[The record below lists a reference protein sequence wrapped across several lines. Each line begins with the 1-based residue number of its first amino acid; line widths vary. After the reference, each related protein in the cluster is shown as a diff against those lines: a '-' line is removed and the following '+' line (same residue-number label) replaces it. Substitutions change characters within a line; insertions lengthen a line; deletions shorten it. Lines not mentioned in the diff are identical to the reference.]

1 MKVRPPAAYSGV
13 ERCRRF
19 GRAPSR
25 KAREGAHPL
34 FLLCLHLTMR
44 VTRRRWGPP
53 ARRRPKFGIITLHS
67 GLTLGSG
74 RSVSRLFACVDG
86 FCEVFFPSVSHILD
100 LSTNFFTCGCDLVQS
115 APEFA
120 SE

>member
-1 MKVRPPAAYSGV
+1 MCGPLQHRTPSAKLTSAGSPPIS
-13 ERCRRF
+13 
-19 GRAPSR
+19 
-25 KAREGAHPL
+25 
-34 FLLCLHLTMR
+34 
-44 VTRRRWGPP
+44 P
-53 ARRRPKFGIITLHS
+53 ARNSTNCEKDNPPKVGIITLHS
-67 GLTLGSG
+67 LTLGSG
-74 RSVSRLFACVDG
+74 RSVSLFACVDG

>member
-1 MKVRPPAAYSGV
+1 MCGPLQHRTPSAKLTSAGSPPISSARNSTNCEKDNPPKIAAGS
-13 ERCRRF
+13 C
-19 GRAPSR
+19 
-25 KAREGAHPL
+25 
-34 FLLCLHLTMR
+34 
-44 VTRRRWGPP
+44 
-53 ARRRPKFGIITLHS
+53 RRRPKFGSITLH
-67 GLTLGSG
+67 GLALGSG
-74 RSVSRLFACVDG
+74 RSVSLFACVDG